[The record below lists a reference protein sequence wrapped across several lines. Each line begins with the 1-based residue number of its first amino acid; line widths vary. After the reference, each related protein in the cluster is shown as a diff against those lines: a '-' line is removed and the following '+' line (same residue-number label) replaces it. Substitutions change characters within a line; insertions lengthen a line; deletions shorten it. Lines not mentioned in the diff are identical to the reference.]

1 LPDEQLR
8 PPARGTEY
16 EYQTNGDQMKLAT
29 FKIGNKETYGA
40 VSAEGVVDLGS
51 RLGAK
56 FPDIKALLEGNGIA
70 EAQSLFRGGRVDA
83 KSADITFLPVIRN
96 PPKIICIGHNYE
108 EHRLETQRDKSEH
121 PTVFLRLAESLT
133 GHDRPLLCPRE
144 SKAFDYEG
152 EIAIVIGK
160 PGRRIQE
167 ADAWQHI
174 AGYACFNDGSVRDW
188 QRHTTQFTPGKNFV
202 ETGAFGP
209 WMVTADELPPG
220 TVMSLTTRL
229 NGQVMQQANTEML
242 IFSFPRLIAY
252 CSTFVPLTVG
262 DVIVTG
268 TPGGVGSRRT
278 PPIFMKSG
286 DVIEV
291 DVDRIGVLRN
301 VVAVD

>member
-1 LPDEQLR
+1 
-8 PPARGTEY
+8 
-16 EYQTNGDQMKLAT
+16 MKLAT
-29 FKIGNKETYGA
+29 FKIGTKETYGA
-40 VSAEGVVDLGS
+40 VDGDGVMDLGG

-56 FPDIKALLEGNGIA
+56 FPDVKALLEGNGIT
-70 EAQSLFRGGRVDA
+70 EAQSASREGRVDA
-83 KSADITFLPVIRN
+83 KLTDITFLPVIRN
-96 PPKIICIGHNYE
+96 PGKIICIGHNYE
-108 EHRLETQRDKSEH
+108 EHRLETQREKSEH

-133 GHDRPLLCPRE
+133 GHDRPLLCPHE

-229 NGQVMQQANTEML
+229 NGQVMQKANYRHADL
-242 IFSFPRLIAY
+242 QLSAADRLLLDLRSARRGRCHRHWNTRRRGLPTNASY
-252 CSTFVPLTVG
+252 LHEGGGRRRSGRRSHRRVAQRRRRRLT
-262 DVIVTG
+262 
-268 TPGGVGSRRT
+268 
-278 PPIFMKSG
+278 
-286 DVIEV
+286 
-291 DVDRIGVLRN
+291 
-301 VVAVD
+301 AA